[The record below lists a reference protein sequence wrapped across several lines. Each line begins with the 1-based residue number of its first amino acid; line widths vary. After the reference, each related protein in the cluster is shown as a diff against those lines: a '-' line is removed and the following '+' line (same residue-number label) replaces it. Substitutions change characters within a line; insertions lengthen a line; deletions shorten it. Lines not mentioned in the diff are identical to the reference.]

1 MSCFFAKIFVH
12 VLVIVAVC
20 YFNVKLIDWDPANIY
35 LFKVNSRNTKKWSD
49 ICPKLPI
56 NTVESRSG
64 RRYILLG
71 NFTLSKINYFS
82 ERPNKVK
89 EWF

>member
-1 MSCFFAKIFVH
+1 M
-12 VLVIVAVC
+12 LVIAAVLTFIL
-20 YFNVKLIDWDPANIY
+20 FNVYKLIDWDPANIY
-35 LFKVNSRNTKKWSD
+35 LFKVNSRNSKKWSD

-56 NTVESRSG
+56 NTVASRSG

-71 NFTLSKINYFS
+71 NFTLSKVNYFS

>member
-1 MSCFFAKIFVH
+1 M
-12 VLVIVAVC
+12 LVIAAVLTFIL
-20 YFNVKLIDWDPANIY
+20 FNVYKLIDWDPANIY
-35 LFKVNSRNTKKWSD
+35 LFKVNSRNSKKWSD

-71 NFTLSKINYFS
+71 NFTL
-82 ERPNKVK
+82 
-89 EWF
+89 